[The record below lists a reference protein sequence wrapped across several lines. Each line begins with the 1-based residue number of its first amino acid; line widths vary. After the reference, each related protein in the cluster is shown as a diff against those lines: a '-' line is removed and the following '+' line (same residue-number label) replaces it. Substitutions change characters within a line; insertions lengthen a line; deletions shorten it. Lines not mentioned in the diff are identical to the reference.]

1 MLMKKLIPIGL
12 AVILAAIAFLIPH
25 GTSLDDASAEIMA
38 QVRAIPDGT
47 DFHFYLN
54 RHHLISGENILEE
67 IHEALK
73 PYRKPTTDMLNNLSG
88 SFLEVYANY
97 KLADESEKQMIY
109 DFIDSMKFTKA
120 SVHDAPPVGESYVL
134 EFRGENPV
142 SIHLNPTTNGGHICK
157 MAEVNGKDKLVMI
170 KYTSP
175 DVAKLCELIEAGE

>member
-1 MLMKKLIPIGL
+1 MKKLIPIGL
-12 AVILAAIAFLIPH
+12 AVILVAIVFLIPR

-54 RHHLISGENILEE
+54 QHHLISGENILEE

-73 PYRKPTTDMLNNLSG
+73 PYKKPTTDMLNNLSG
-88 SFLEVYANY
+88 SLLQVYDNY

-109 DFIDSMKFTKA
+109 DFIDSIDFTDVSA
-120 SVHDAPPVGESYVL
+120 YDAPPVGESYVL

-142 SIHLNPTTNGGHICK
+142 SIHLNPTANGGHICK
-157 MAEVNGKDKLVMI
+157 TAEVNGKDRVVMI

-175 DVAKLCELIEAGE
+175 DVAKVCGLIETGE

>member
-1 MLMKKLIPIGL
+1 MKKLIPVGL
-12 AVILAAIAFLIPH
+12 AVILVTIAFLIPR

-38 QVRAIPDGT
+38 QVRAIPDGA

-67 IHEALK
+67 IHEALR

-88 SFLEVYANY
+88 SLLQVYDNY

-109 DFIDSMKFTKA
+109 DFIDSIEFTDVSA
-120 SVHDAPPVGESYVL
+120 YDAPPAGESYVL

-157 MAEVNGKDKLVMI
+157 MAEVEGKDKHVMI

-175 DVAKLCELIEAGE
+175 DVAKLCELIKTGE

>member
-1 MLMKKLIPIGL
+1 MLMKKLIPVGL
-12 AVILAAIAFLIPH
+12 AVILVAIAFLIPR

-47 DFHFYLN
+47 DFNFHLN
-54 RHHLISGENILEE
+54 RHHLISGENVLEE
-67 IHEALK
+67 IHEALR

-88 SFLEVYANY
+88 SLLEVYDNY

-109 DFIDSMKFTKA
+109 DFIDSIDFTEVSA
-120 SVHDAPPVGESYVL
+120 YDAPPAGESYVL

-142 SIHLNPTTNGGHICK
+142 SLHLNPTTNGGHICK
-157 MAEVNGKDKLVMI
+157 MAEVGGKDRVVMI

-175 DVAKLCELIEAGE
+175 DVAKLCGLIETGE

>member
-1 MLMKKLIPIGL
+1 MKKLIPIGL
-12 AVILAAIAFLIPH
+12 AVILVAIAFLIPR

-54 RHHLISGENILEE
+54 RHHLISSENVLEE

-88 SFLEVYANY
+88 SLLQVYDNY

-109 DFIDSMKFTKA
+109 DFIDSIEFTDVSA
-120 SVHDAPPVGESYVL
+120 YDAPPVGESYVL
-134 EFRGENPV
+134 EFRSENPV
-142 SIHLNPTTNGGHICK
+142 SLHLNPTTNGGHICK
-157 MAEVNGKDKLVMI
+157 TAEVNGKDRVVMI

-175 DVAKLCELIEAGE
+175 DVAKLCGLIETGE

>member
-12 AVILAAIAFLIPH
+12 AVILAAIVFLIPH
-25 GTSLDDASAEIMA
+25 GTSLDDASAKIMA

-47 DFHFYLN
+47 DFNFYLN
-54 RHHLISGENILEE
+54 KHHLISGENVLEE

-73 PYRKPTTDMLNNLSG
+73 PYKKPTTDMLNNLSG
-88 SFLEVYANY
+88 SLLQVYANY

-109 DFIDSMKFTKA
+109 DFIDSIEFTDA
-120 SVHDAPPVGESYVL
+120 SVHDAPPAGESYVL
-134 EFRGENPV
+134 EFRGETPV

>member
-1 MLMKKLIPIGL
+1 MKKLIPIGL
-12 AVILAAIAFLIPH
+12 AVILAAVVFLIPR

-38 QVRAIPDGT
+38 QIKAIPDGT

-54 RHHLISGENILEE
+54 RHHLISGENVLEE

-73 PYRKPTTDMLNNLSG
+73 PYRKPTIDMLNNLSG
-88 SFLEVYANY
+88 SLLEVYDNY

-109 DFIDSMKFTKA
+109 DFIDSIDFTDVSA
-120 SVHDAPPVGESYVL
+120 YDAPPAGESYVL

-142 SIHLNPTTNGGHICK
+142 SLHLNPTANGGHICK
-157 MAEVNGKDKLVMI
+157 MTEVNGKDKLVMI

-175 DVAKLCELIEAGE
+175 DVAKLCGLIEVGE

>member
-1 MLMKKLIPIGL
+1 MKNFLFL
-12 AVILAAIAFLIPH
+12 LVILLAIVSFFLPR

-38 QVRAIPDGT
+38 QVGAISDGT
-47 DFHFYLN
+47 DFDFYLN
-54 RHHLISGENILEE
+54 KNHLISSEKVLEE

-73 PYRKPTTDMLNNLSG
+73 PYKKPTTDMLNNLSG
-88 SFLEVYANY
+88 SLLEVYTNY

-109 DFIDSMKFTKA
+109 DFIDSMEFTEV

-142 SIHLNPTTNGGHICK
+142 SLHLNPTTNGGHICK
-157 MAEVNGKDKLVMI
+157 MAKVNGKDRVVMI

-175 DVAKLCELIEAGE
+175 DAAKLCGLIE

>member
-1 MLMKKLIPIGL
+1 MKKYIILL
-12 AVILAAIAFLIPH
+12 FVILCVLIIIFLPR

-67 IHEALK
+67 IHEALR

-88 SFLEVYANY
+88 SLLEVYDNY

-109 DFIDSMKFTKA
+109 DFIDSIEFTEVSA
-120 SVHDAPPVGESYVL
+120 YDAPPVGESYVL

-142 SIHLNPTTNGGHICK
+142 SLHLNPTTNGGHICK
-157 MAEVNGKDKLVMI
+157 MTEVNGKDKLVMI

-175 DVAKLCELIEAGE
+175 DVLKLCELIETGE